1 MSVNPFVFISK
12 LDDATKLLGDLSRS
26 LGKELAAQD
35 LSSSTYGPIDEDD
48 TTLTVTY
55 GGPINDFDIDV
66 TGDTSWD
73 KTGTIDG
80 VHRRG

>member
-1 MSVNPFVFISK
+1 MSVNPFISISK
-12 LDDATKLLGDLSRS
+12 LDDATTLLDALSRS

-35 LSSSTYGPIDEDD
+35 LASSTYGPIDEDD

-66 TGDTSWD
+66 TGNTSWD
-73 KTGTIDG
+73 DTEIIDG
-80 VHRRG
+80 VTV